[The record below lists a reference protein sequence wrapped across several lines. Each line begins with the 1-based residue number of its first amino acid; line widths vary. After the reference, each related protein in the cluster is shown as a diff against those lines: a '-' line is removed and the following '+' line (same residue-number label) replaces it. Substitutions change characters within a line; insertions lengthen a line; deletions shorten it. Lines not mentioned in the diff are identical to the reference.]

1 MEKITVHNRI
11 QMMIA
16 SKWKIAAKWIL
27 IVCGVIL
34 VVGALIA
41 LVMGDEINLFGEVV
55 FPILL
60 FIYVYRM
67 NGTTRGYV
75 MVPLEICFEKDVV
88 RFEYP
93 EIDRR
98 DRKGV
103 HRETYIYRSE
113 DVMGLQCGMGG
124 REISVTGTAEY
135 TGEYPN
141 GKREY
146 INGREQQMSYD
157 FRISLLDEKEVE
169 TVINGLQK
177 SLSRIIER
185 V

>member
-67 NGTTRGYV
+67 NGTTRGYLST
-75 MVPLEICFEKDVV
+75 P
-88 RFEYP
+88 
-93 EIDRR
+93 
-98 DRKGV
+98 
-103 HRETYIYRSE
+103 RSTE
-113 DVMGLQCGMGG
+113 
-124 REISVTGTAEY
+124 E
-135 TGEYPN
+135 
-141 GKREY
+141 
-146 INGREQQMSYD
+146 
-157 FRISLLDEKEVE
+157 
-169 TVINGLQK
+169 
-177 SLSRIIER
+177 IER
-185 V
+185 ECIGKLTSIAVRMSWDCSAAWAAGRSA